1 MRLLL
6 TAALLLGL
14 APAAGFAAEPDTT
27 QAGPP
32 ARKQARLSA
41 PT

>member
-1 MRLLL
+1 MRLAL
-6 TAALLLGL
+6 TAVLLLGL
-14 APAAGFAAEPDTT
+14 APAAFAAEPDTT
-27 QAGPP
+27 QAPSP

>member
-1 MRLLL
+1 MRLALL
-6 TAALLLGL
+6 AALLLGL
-14 APAAGFAAEPDTT
+14 APAVLAAEPDTT

>member
-1 MRLLL
+1 MRLALL
-6 TAALLLGL
+6 AVLLLGL
-14 APAAGFAAEPDTT
+14 APAAFAAESDST